1 MTEENMSTLSSATI
15 EILKPI
21 ARSLLRTYQ
30 VRSSRSA
37 DLVTALS
44 YGSKKTYKD
53 GEVICQEGEASHDMF
68 VVLSGEIVILRNDIN
83 GVPRE
88 LATLSPPSMIGQM
101 GLVDGSSRSATCVAK
116 GDVDS
121 LSITQDTFEKILK
134 EASTAG
140 SAFRHLLL
148 ASMTNQ
154 LATANDKIRGLI
166 ADMEKEHEDEKHRE
180 MEEWRK
186 RLRNENQPKESSS
199 ERLLKI
205 AGVLDGWNVDSDG
218 VDDMNIDFV
227 EDEDMRR
234 TREARQKGR

>member
-1 MTEENMSTLSSATI
+1 MSTLSKATI
-15 EILKPI
+15 EQLKPT

-30 VRSSRSA
+30 VRSTRSS

-44 YGSKKTYKD
+44 YGSKKTYND
-53 GEVICQEGEASHDMF
+53 GDTICKEGHASHDMF
-68 VVLSGEIVILRNDIN
+68 VVLSGEIVILRDDIN

-88 LATLSPPSMIGQM
+88 LATLSPPTMIGQM

-121 LSITQDTFEKILK
+121 LSISQDTFEKILK

-166 ADMEKEHEDEKHRE
+166 TDMEKEQDVEKNRE

-186 RLRNENQPKESSS
+186 KLRSESQPKESSS

-205 AGVLDGWNVDSDG
+205 AGVLDGWNVDSEG
-218 VDDMNIDFV
+218 VDDMNIDFL
-227 EDEDMRR
+227 EDEDMKR

>member
-1 MTEENMSTLSSATI
+1 
-15 EILKPI
+15 
-21 ARSLLRTYQ
+21 
-30 VRSSRSA
+30 
-37 DLVTALS
+37 
-44 YGSKKTYKD
+44 
-53 GEVICQEGEASHDMF
+53 
-68 VVLSGEIVILRNDIN
+68 
-83 GVPRE
+83 
-88 LATLSPPSMIGQM
+88 MIGQM
-101 GLVDGSSRSATCVAK
+101 GLVDGSSRSCYMCSK

-199 ERLLKI
+199 ERL
-205 AGVLDGWNVDSDG
+205 
-218 VDDMNIDFV
+218 
-227 EDEDMRR
+227 
-234 TREARQKGR
+234 

>member
-1 MTEENMSTLSSATI
+1 MSQLSPETI
-15 EILKPI
+15 EQLKPV

-30 VRSSRSA
+30 VRSSRSS

-44 YGSKKTYKD
+44 YGSKQSYKD
-53 GEVICQEGEASHDMF
+53 GETICKEGEQSHDMF
-68 VVLSGEIVILRNDIN
+68 VVLTGEIIILRNDVH
-83 GVPRE
+83 GTPRE

-101 GLVDGSSRSATCVAK
+101 GLVDGSARSATCVAK
-116 GDVDS
+116 GNVDS
-121 LSITQDTFEKILK
+121 LSISQDTFEKILK
-134 EASTAG
+134 EASVAG

-166 ADMEKEHEDEKHRE
+166 ADMEKEQEEEKNKE
-180 MEEWRK
+180 MAEWRK
-186 RLRNENQPKESSS
+186 KIRAESQPKESSS

-234 TREARQKGR
+234 TREARQKGQ

>member
-1 MTEENMSTLSSATI
+1 MSNLSSDIT
-15 EILKPI
+15 EQLKPI

-44 YGSKKTYKD
+44 YGTKETWQD
-53 GEVICQEGEASHDMF
+53 GYTICKEQDQSHDMF
-68 VVLSGEIVILRNDIN
+68 IILKGEIVILRNDIN

-88 LATLSPPSMIGQM
+88 LVTLSPPSMIGQM
-101 GLVDGSSRSATCVAK
+101 GLVDGSPRSATCVAK
-116 GDVDS
+116 GTVEA
-121 LSITQDTFEKILK
+121 LSITDGIFEQILK
-134 EASTAG
+134 EPSLAA

-154 LATANDKIRGLI
+154 LATANEKIRGLI
-166 ADMEKEHEDEKHRE
+166 ADMEKEQEVEKNRE

-186 RLRNENQPKESSS
+186 KLRTENQPKESSS

-205 AGVLDGWNVDSDG
+205 AGVLDGWNIDSDG
-218 VDDMNIDFV
+218 VDGMDIDFV
-227 EDEDMRR
+227 EDEDMKR
-234 TREARQKGR
+234 TRKARQNSR